1 MPGPPSIGPTTP
13 ATPGRWP
20 LGAPRRSPGSGPIQ
34 AARASGQV
42 VDHIGG
48 SARAYLARLVTSSAF
63 PPSGSPRQDGVPGRI
78 FMQVTLCR
86 ERSHMPHTARS
97 DVGMEYLRY
106 LGLRATAT
114 SGRLVALGRLRLG
127 PRAALLDRITLSN
140 EGRSGERAPSRRYG
154 RVGGRRPVAVGST
167 RWNILCVCGS

>member
-1 MPGPPSIGPTTP
+1 
-13 ATPGRWP
+13 
-20 LGAPRRSPGSGPIQ
+20 
-34 AARASGQV
+34 
-42 VDHIGG
+42 
-48 SARAYLARLVTSSAF
+48 
-63 PPSGSPRQDGVPGRI
+63 
-78 FMQVTLCR
+78 
-86 ERSHMPHTARS
+86 
-97 DVGMEYLRY
+97 MEYLRY

-167 RWNILCVCGS
+167 RWNILCVCGSWTFPVAGHAANNSLATVRAAERDLAAQAKAAYRTMVAAW